1 MNRFQQWLALIGMVL
16 STFFG
21 AVQESAGQSSTLT
34 AFYTAPVVS
43 MSPMWIAKEAGFFKK
58 NGLDVKLVFIASGPV
73 GTASVLGGETD
84 EGIIGG
90 FAPLRAMVGGAKGL
104 VIIGQSKNRIMSK
117 IMGKKEINSVQDL
130 KGKRLG
136 IDRIGSNPDMF
147 AQAALSRF
155 QIDTL
160 KDLQYVQLGDTGKAI
175 AALKAGA
182 IDAAIA
188 GAPHDL
194 FAKRMGFKEI
204 VDIAAMKIPF
214 AVTVLISSRNTVA
227 RKQAELA
234 KFIRAYAEAM
244 HYFLTNPEGTTQ
256 IVTKYTK
263 VVEQEVLAHSID
275 SEATA
280 MERTL
285 EVDPKG
291 VELILGFIGKT
302 VPQVASAK
310 AEDFYDPRFYTEL
323 RESGFLKKLW
333 GEKP

>member
-1 MNRFQQWLALIGMVL
+1 MNRFLRRLLLIGIGL
-16 STFFG
+16 SASFG
-21 AVQESAGQSSTLT
+21 AIHESAGQSSTLT

-43 MSPMWIAKEAGFFKK
+43 MAPMWIAKEAGFFKK
-58 NGLDVKLVFIASGPV
+58 QGLDVKLVFIASGPV

-84 EGIIGG
+84 VGIIGG
-90 FAPLRAMVGGAKGL
+90 FAPTRAILGGAKAL
-104 VIIGQSKNRIMSK
+104 VIIGQRKNRITSK
-117 IMGKKEINSVQDL
+117 IIGKKEIASVQDL
-130 KGKRLG
+130 KGRRLG

-147 AQAALSRF
+147 AQVALARF
-155 QIDTL
+155 HIDTF

-188 GAPHDL
+188 GAPNDL

-256 IVTKYTK
+256 IVAKYTK
-263 VVEQEVLAHSID
+263 VVDQEVLAYSID

-280 MERTL
+280 MEKTL

-302 VPQVASAK
+302 VPQAASAK
-310 AEDFYDPRFYTEL
+310 AEDFYDARFYTEL

-333 GEKP
+333 GDK

>member
-1 MNRFQQWLALIGMVL
+1 MTHLRRLAAVVGILIGA
-16 STFFG
+16 SFG
-21 AVQESAGQSSTLT
+21 SLTETGAQTVPLT

-58 NGLDVKLVFIASGPV
+58 HGLDVKLVFIASGPI
-73 GTASVLGGETD
+73 GTASVLGSEAD
-84 EGIIGG
+84 VGIIGG

-104 VIIGQSKNRIMSK
+104 VIVGQSKTRITSK
-117 IMGKKEINSVQDL
+117 IVGKKEITGVEQL

-155 QIDTL
+155 QIDTF
-160 KDLQYVQLGDTGKAI
+160 KDLQYVQLGDTGKAL

-194 FAKRMGFKEI
+194 FAQRMGFREI
-204 VDIAAMKIPF
+204 LDIAAMRIPF
-214 AVTVLISSRNTVA
+214 AVTVLISSRETVA
-227 RKQAELA
+227 RKPAELTR
-234 KFIRAYAEAM
+234 FMRAYAEAM

-256 IVTKYTK
+256 VVARYTK
-263 VVEQEVLAHSID
+263 VADREVLAHAID
-275 SEATA
+275 SEVPA
-280 MERTL
+280 MEKTL
-285 EVDPKG
+285 QVDPKG

-302 VPQVASAK
+302 VPQAASAK
-310 AEDFYDPRFYTEL
+310 PEDFYDPRFTNEL
-323 RESGFLKKLW
+323 RDSGFLKKLW
-333 GEKP
+333 GDK

>member
-1 MNRFQQWLALIGMVL
+1 MKRFQRRLALIGIIL
-16 STFFG
+16 STVFG
-21 AVQESAGQSSTLT
+21 VAHEGAGQSSTLT

-58 NGLDVKLVFIASGPV
+58 QGLDVKLVFIASGPV

-84 EGIIGG
+84 VGIIGG

-104 VIIGQSKNRIMSK
+104 VIIGQSKNRITSK
-117 IMGKKEINSVQDL
+117 IMGKKEIASVQDL

-160 KDLQYVQLGDTGKAI
+160 RDLQYVQLGDTGKAI

-227 RKQAELA
+227 RKQADLA

-256 IVTKYTK
+256 IVAKYTK
-263 VVEQEVLAHSID
+263 VVDQEVLAHSID

-291 VELILGFIGKT
+291 VELILEFIGKT
-302 VPQVASAK
+302 VPQAASAK
-310 AEDFYDPRFYTEL
+310 TEDFYDPRFYAEL
-323 RESGFLKKLW
+323 RDSGFLKKLW

>member
-1 MNRFQQWLALIGMVL
+1 MNHFQRRLALIGIVL
-16 STFFG
+16 SICFG
-21 AVQESAGQSSTLT
+21 AVHESAGQSSTLT

-58 NGLDVKLVFIASGPV
+58 NGLDVKLVFIASGPI

-84 EGIIGG
+84 VGIIGG

-104 VIIGQSKNRIMSK
+104 VIIGQSKNRITSK
-117 IMGKKEINSVQDL
+117 IMGKQEITSVQGL

-155 QIDTL
+155 QIDTF

-175 AALKAGA
+175 AALKAGG

-256 IVTKYTK
+256 IVAKYTK
-263 VVEQEVLAHSID
+263 VVDQEVLAYSID

-302 VPQVASAK
+302 VPQAASAK
-310 AEDFYDPRFYTEL
+310 PEDFYDARFYTEL
-323 RESGFLKKLW
+323 RDSGFLKKLW

>member
-1 MNRFQQWLALIGMVL
+1 MNRFQRRLAIIGMVL
-16 STFFG
+16 FSCFG

-84 EGIIGG
+84 VGIIGG

-104 VIIGQSKNRIMSK
+104 VIIGQSKNRITSK
-117 IMGKKEINSVQDL
+117 IMGKKEIASVQDL

-256 IVTKYTK
+256 IVAKYTK

-302 VPQVASAK
+302 IPQAASAK
-310 AEDFYDPRFYTEL
+310 PEDFYDPRFYTEL
-323 RESGFLKKLW
+323 RDSGFLKKLW

>member
-1 MNRFQQWLALIGMVL
+1 MNRFQQWLALIGIVL
-16 STFFG
+16 STLFG
-21 AVQESAGQSSTLT
+21 AVHESAGQSSTLT

-58 NGLDVKLVFIASGPV
+58 NGLDVKLVFIASGPI

-84 EGIIGG
+84 VGIIGG

-104 VIIGQSKNRIMSK
+104 VIIGQSKNRITSK
-117 IMGKKEINSVQDL
+117 IMGKQEITSVQGL

-155 QIDTL
+155 QIDTF

-175 AALKAGA
+175 AALKAGG

-256 IVTKYTK
+256 IVAKYTK
-263 VVEQEVLAHSID
+263 VVDQEVLAYSID

-302 VPQVASAK
+302 VPQAASAK
-310 AEDFYDPRFYTEL
+310 PEDFYDARFYTEL
-323 RESGFLKKLW
+323 RDSGFLKKLW